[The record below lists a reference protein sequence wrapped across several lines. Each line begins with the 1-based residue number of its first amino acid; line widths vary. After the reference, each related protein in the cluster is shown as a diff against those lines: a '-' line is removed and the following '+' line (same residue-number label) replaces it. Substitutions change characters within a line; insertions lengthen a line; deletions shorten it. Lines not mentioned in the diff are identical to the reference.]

1 MAKPEYKAPQGLQL
15 CGLVL
20 LAVSVVVGV
29 GFMEPAGTI
38 VALLGVALRWCT
50 QLLAWWKSRSK

>member
-15 CGLVL
+15 GGLVL
-20 LAVSVVVGV
+20 LAVGVVVGV

-38 VALLGVALRWCT
+38 VALLGVALLWGT
-50 QLLAWWKSRSK
+50 QLLAWLKSRSK